1 MKKCKKC
8 GSEFEPKKG
17 LIDYCSLKCRNSRTW
32 SEDDKKKKSV
42 SAKKSDKLKNS
53 LSKLRIF
60 NKQINNYK
68 NNIEKIKKTWNDKIM
83 NENFDSLSYERKKKR
98 VVLEQNN
105 KCNHCG
111 IDTWN
116 NKPLILELEHKDGD
130 NKNNLRDNLEALCP
144 NCHSQTSTWR
154 GKNKKN
160 KKGQISDDEIM
171 KAYLKTKNIRQ
182 ALLDVGLTPKG
193 GNYKRVHKIIR
204 LINS

>member
-8 GSEFEPKKG
+8 GSDFEPKKG
-17 LIDYCSLKCRNSRTW
+17 LFDYCSLKCRNSRTW
-32 SEDDKKKKSV
+32 SDEDKMKKSE
-42 SAKKSDKLKNS
+42 SAKKSERLKEV
-53 LSKLRIF
+53 LVQLRVF
-60 NKQINNYK
+60 NKQTENYK
-68 NNIEKIKKTWNDKIM
+68 KNIEKIKKTWNDKLM
-83 NENFDSLSYERKKKR
+83 KEDFNLLSFERLKKR
-98 VVLEQNN
+98 VLIEQNN

-111 IDTWN
+111 IETWN
-116 NKPLILELEHKDGD
+116 NKPLILELEHKDGN
-130 NKNNLRDNLEALCP
+130 NKNNLRDNLEAICP

-171 KAYLKTKNIRQ
+171 NAYLKTKNIRQ

>member
-32 SEDDKKKKSV
+32 SEDDKKKKSE

-53 LSKLRIF
+53 LSELRVF

-68 NNIEKIKKTWNDKIM
+68 NNIEKIKKTWNDKII

-98 VVLEQNN
+98 VILEQNN

-111 IDTWN
+111 IDSWN
-116 NKPLILELEHKDGD
+116 GQQIILEIEHKDG
-130 NKNNLRDNLEALCP
+130 NNINNSRNNLEAICP
-144 NCHSQTSTWR
+144 NCHSQTLTWR

-160 KKGQISDDEIM
+160 KRMKVSDNEIM
-171 KAYLKTKNIRQ
+171 NAYLVTKNIRQ
-182 ALLDVGLTPKG
+182 TLINVGLTPKG
-193 GNYKRVHKIIR
+193 GNYNRVHKIIR
-204 LINS
+204 LINN

>member
-8 GSEFEPKKG
+8 GSDFEPKKG
-17 LIDYCSLKCRNSRTW
+17 LFDYCSLKCRNSRTW
-32 SEDDKKKKSV
+32 SDEDKMKKSE
-42 SAKKSDKLKNS
+42 SAKKSERLKEV
-53 LSKLRIF
+53 LVQLRVF
-60 NKQINNYK
+60 NKQTENYK
-68 NNIEKIKKTWNDKIM
+68 KNIEKIKKTWNDKLM
-83 NENFDSLSYERKKKR
+83 KEDFNLLSFERLKKR
-98 VVLEQNN
+98 VLIEQNN

-111 IDTWN
+111 IETWN
-116 NKPLILELEHKDGD
+116 NKPLILELEHKDGN
-130 NKNNLRDNLEALCP
+130 NKNNLRDNLEAICP